1 MGVAGPPR
9 ELIRFETKDA
19 ALRDDVR
26 EVGTIVGEV
35 IAEQCGPAVFAA
47 VEQIRRAAIL
57 QRETGERGDLRA
69 LLDSLDSAAATD
81 VIRGFSAYFQVVN
94 IAERV
99 HRIRRR
105 REWLRDHRQLRSDS
119 LEAAM
124 RLLAVHCPAP
134 ADAKAFL
141 DGLLVEPV
149 FTAHPTE
156 PTRRTIL
163 LKQQQIARRL
173 VERMDS
179 SLTPQEHAALLA
191 NIRAQVTS
199 AWQTEEH
206 PHTRITVSDE
216 REQVLFFLAE
226 SIYRVIPSVYEHLEQ
241 AIAEVWGKGA
251 LTRPGI
257 IFRFGSWVGGDMDGN
272 PNVGPDTI
280 RETLALHRRT
290 ALDLYRNELRAVAR
304 ELSQAPS
311 RIGFSPALLEKLA
324 AYSAEYPAVLA
335 GVTPRHRDMP
345 YRVFCAQLAHR
356 LAATRGGEEGGYAEA
371 GEFLADLRLIAESLE
386 ANKGANAGLFAVNRL
401 LWRAETFRF
410 HLAALDLRQDSEM
423 HRRCIAHCL
432 RDGRWLDRPR
442 AERAA
447 RLQQLLDE
455 GAQCPLVEDQEARK
469 TLEVFRAAG
478 EALQI
483 YGERAIGPYIIS
495 MAQGADDVL
504 SVLLLARWAGLA
516 DADGVVPL
524 DIAPLLETVDDLER
538 GPEIVAELLDDR
550 VYKAHLETR
559 AKRQV
564 VMIGYS
570 DSNKDS
576 GIAAARWA
584 LHLAEAALVGVA
596 ECRGIDLTLFHGR
609 GGTISRGGGRTH
621 TAALAAPRGAVR
633 GRLRVTEQGEIIN
646 AKYGLRGIA
655 IRTLEQAASSVAEAT
670 LRDGGD
676 PPPRLWHEVMDEIA
690 EDSRTAYRALV
701 HEDPDFHAYFRQATP
716 IDVIERMNIG
726 SRPASRR
733 SMQGIR
739 DLRAIP
745 WVFAWT
751 QTRAILPGWYGV
763 GTGLEAAIARHGEAP
778 LREMFGQWMFMRA
791 MLEDLEMV
799 LAKCDMQIAR
809 HYAELADAPLQ
820 RYHEVIQA
828 EFRRTVGLVL
838 RLKGATE
845 LLESDPTLSRT
856 IRLRNPY
863 VDPMS
868 LLQVDLLRRWRDS
881 GREDDAL
888 FRALLLS
895 INGIAHGLQNTG

>member
-1 MGVAGPPR
+1 MAELPR
-9 ELIRFETKDA
+9 EPIRFERKDA

-26 EVGTIVGEV
+26 ELGAIVGEV
-35 IAEQCGPAVFAA
+35 IAEQCGTAVFEA
-47 VEQIRRAAIL
+47 VEQIRRASIL
-57 QRETGERGDLRA
+57 ERETGQRGDLRT
-69 LLDSLDSAAATD
+69 LLDSLDPAAATD

-94 IAERV
+94 IAEKV

-105 REWLRDHRQLRSDS
+105 RAWLRDHKQLRSDS

-124 RLLAVHCPAP
+124 RLLAEHHPDP

-141 DGLLVEPV
+141 DGLLIEPI

-163 LKQQQIARRL
+163 LKQQQVARRL
-173 VERMDS
+173 VERMDT

-206 PHTRITVSDE
+206 PNTRITVADE
-216 REQVLFFLAE
+216 REHVLFFLAE
-226 SIYRVIPSVYEHLEQ
+226 SLYRVIPAVYERLEQ
-241 AIAEVWGKGA
+241 AIADVWGNDGRA
-251 LTRPGI
+251 PRPAI

-280 RETLALHRRT
+280 RETFLLHRRT
-290 ALDLYRNELRAVAR
+290 ALDLYRGELRKVAR
-304 ELSQAPS
+304 ELSQSPS
-311 RIGFSPALLEKLA
+311 RIGFSPALLAQAEAYA
-324 AYSAEYPAVLA
+324 AAFPDALENVP
-335 GVTPRHRDMP
+335 PRHRDMP
-345 YRVFCAQLAHR
+345 YRAFCAQLASR
-356 LAATRGGEEGGYAEA
+356 LAATRAGAEGRYPNAEA
-371 GEFLADLRLIAESLE
+371 FIADLRLIADSL
-386 ANKGANAGLFAVNRL
+386 AMNKGRNAGLFAVNRL

-410 HLAALDLRQDSEM
+410 HLATLDLRQDSEV

-432 RDGRWLDRPR
+432 RDERWMERPR

-447 RLQQLLDE
+447 RLRQLLDE
-455 GAQCPLVEDQEARK
+455 GAQCPLVEDETAAK

-478 EALQI
+478 EALAT

-516 DADGVVPL
+516 DAEGVVPL

-550 VYKAHLETR
+550 VYKTHLETR
-559 AKRQV
+559 ARRQF

-584 LHLAEAALVGVA
+584 LHLAEEALVAVA
-596 ECRGIDLTLFHGR
+596 EERKVDLTLFHGR

-670 LRDGGD
+670 LRDGGE
-676 PPPRLWHEVMDEIA
+676 PTPAAWREIMAGIA
-690 EDSRTAYRALV
+690 EDSRAAYRALV
-701 HEDPDFHAYFRQATP
+701 HEDEGFYPYFRQATP

-733 SMQGIR
+733 QMQGIR

-751 QTRAILPGWYGV
+751 QVRAILPGWYGV
-763 GTGLEAAIARHGEAP
+763 GTGLEAAVRRHGEAP
-778 LREMFGQWMFMRA
+778 LKEMFDNWMFMRA

-799 LAKCDMQIAR
+799 LAKCDMNVAR
-809 HYAELADAPLQ
+809 RYAELADEPLR
-820 RYHEVIQA
+820 RYHDIIHA
-828 EFRRTVGLVL
+828 EFERTVELVL
-838 RLKGATE
+838 RLKGARE
-845 LLESDPTLSRT
+845 LLETDATLSRT
-856 IRLRNPY
+856 IRLRSPY

-868 LLQVDLLRRWRDS
+868 LLQIDLLSRWRER

>member
-1 MGVAGPPR
+1 MAEAPR
-9 ELIRFETKDA
+9 EPVRFESKDA

-26 EVGTIVGEV
+26 ELGAIVGEV
-35 IAEQCGPAVFAA
+35 IAEQCGAAVFDA

-57 QRETGERGDLRA
+57 QRESGERGDLRA
-69 LLDSLDSAAATD
+69 LLDSLDTRAATD

-94 IAERV
+94 IAEKV

-105 REWLRDHRQLRSDS
+105 REWLHDTRQLRSDS

-124 RLLAVHCPAP
+124 QLLAEHRPNR
-134 ADAKAFL
+134 ADAQAFL
-141 DGLLVEPV
+141 DGLVIEPV

-173 VERMDS
+173 IARMDP
-179 SLTPQEHAALLA
+179 SLTPREAAALLA

-206 PHTRITVSDE
+206 PSARITVSDE
-216 REQVLFFLAE
+216 LEQVLFFLAE
-226 SIYRVIPSVYEHLEQ
+226 SIYRVIPAVYEQLEQ
-241 AIAEVWGKGA
+241 AIAEVWGTNTE
-251 LTRPGI
+251 LPRPGI

-272 PNVGPDTI
+272 PNVGPRTI
-280 RETLALHRRT
+280 RETLALHRQT
-290 ALDLYRNELRAVAR
+290 VLDLYRAELHSVAR
-304 ELSQAPS
+304 ELSQSPS
-311 RIGFSPALLEKLA
+311 RIGFSPALLARLE
-324 AYSAEYPAVLA
+324 AYAEAFPDALEQVP
-335 GVTPRHRDMP
+335 PRHRDMP
-345 YRVFCAQLAHR
+345 YRVFLAQVSRR
-356 LAATRGGEEGGYAEA
+356 LAATRSGAPGAYPDAETFT
-371 GEFLADLRLIAESLE
+371 GDLKLVAASLT
-386 ANKGANAGLFAVNRL
+386 ANQGANAGLFAVTRL
-401 LWRAETFRF
+401 LWRAETFGF
-410 HLAALDLRQDSEM
+410 HLATLDLRQDSEV

-432 RDGRWLDRPR
+432 RDAGWMTRPR
-442 AERAA
+442 GERAA
-447 RLQQLLDE
+447 RLRQLLDE
-455 GAQCPLVEDQEARK
+455 GAQCPLLENDEAAQ

-478 EALQI
+478 EALQT
-483 YGERAIGPYIIS
+483 YGRRAIGPYIIS

-516 DADGVVPL
+516 GEDGVVPL

-550 VYKAHLETR
+550 VYRAHLETR
-559 AKRQV
+559 GRRQV

-584 LHLAEAALVGVA
+584 LHLAEEQLVGVA
-596 ECRGIDLTLFHGR
+596 EERGLDLTLFHGR

-670 LRDGGD
+670 LRDGGA
-676 PPPRLWHEVMDEIA
+676 PPPPAWRAIMDEVA
-690 EDSRTAYRALV
+690 EHSRAAYRALV
-701 HEDPDFHAYFRQATP
+701 HEDDGFYPYFRQATP

-733 SMQGIR
+733 QMQGIR

-751 QTRAILPGWYGV
+751 QVRAILPGWYGV
-763 GTGLEAAIARHGEAP
+763 GTGLEAAIRRHGEAP
-778 LREMFGQWMFMRA
+778 LREMFCDWMFMRA

-809 HYAELADAPLQ
+809 RYAELADEPLH
-820 RYHEVIQA
+820 RYHELIQD
-828 EFRRTVGLVL
+828 EFHRTVEVVL
-838 RLKGATE
+838 RLKNANE

-856 IRLRNPY
+856 VRLRNPY

-868 LLQVDLLRRWRDS
+868 LLQVDLLRRWREG
-881 GREDDAL
+881 GRADEAL

>member
-1 MGVAGPPR
+1 MTELPR
-9 ELIRFETKDA
+9 EPIRFEPKDA

-26 EVGTIVGEV
+26 ELGAIVGEV
-35 IAEQCGPAVFAA
+35 IAEQCGDTVFDA

-57 QRETGERGDLRA
+57 QRETGTRGDLRT
-69 LLDSLDSAAATD
+69 LLGSLDTAAATD

-99 HRIRRR
+99 HRIRRLKA
-105 REWLRDHRQLRSDS
+105 WLRERRQLRSDT

-124 RLLAVHCPAP
+124 RLLAQQQPRP
-134 ADAKAFL
+134 EDAKAFL
-141 DGLLVEPV
+141 DGLLIEPV

-156 PTRRTIL
+156 PTRRTML

-173 VERMDS
+173 VERMDT
-179 SLTPQEHAALLA
+179 SLTPREQAALLA

-199 AWQTEEH
+199 GWQTEEH
-206 PHTRITVSDE
+206 PETRITVADE

-226 SIYRVIPSVYEHLEQ
+226 SLYRVIPAVYEQLEQ
-241 AIAEVWGKGA
+241 AVAAVW
-251 LTRPGI
+251 RESDSVPQPGI

-280 RETLALHRRT
+280 RETLALHRQT
-290 ALDLYRNELRAVAR
+290 ALQLYRAELLKVAR

-311 RIGFSPALLEKLA
+311 RIDFLPELVERIEHYRTLF
-324 AYSAEYPAVLA
+324 PDAVKDVA
-335 GVTPRHRDMP
+335 PRHREML
-345 YRVFCAQLAHR
+345 YRVFCALLRRR
-356 LAATRGGEEGGYAEA
+356 LAATLAGSEHAYANA
-371 GEFLADLRLIAESLE
+371 GEFLDDLGLMARSLLE
-386 ANKGANAGLFAVNRL
+386 NKGENAGLFAVRRL
-401 LWRAETFRF
+401 LWRAKTFRF
-410 HLAALDLRQDSEM
+410 HLATLDLRQDSEV

-432 RDGRWLDRPR
+432 QDEEWMDRPR
-442 AERAA
+442 AERTE

-455 GAQCPLVEDQEARK
+455 GALCPLVDDADAQQ

-478 EALQI
+478 DCLRI
-483 YGERAIGPYIIS
+483 YGSRAIGPYIIS

-516 DADGVVPL
+516 DEDGVVPL

-559 AKRQV
+559 QRRQM

-584 LHLAEAALVGVA
+584 LHQAEERLVAVA
-596 ECRGIDLTLFHGR
+596 EERRLDLTLFHGR

-670 LRDGGD
+670 LRDGG
-676 PPPRLWHEVMDEIA
+676 PPPPGHWCEIMDRIA
-690 EDSRTAYRALV
+690 EVSRSAYRALV
-701 HEDPDFHAYFRQATP
+701 HEDDGFYPYFRQATP

-733 SMQGIR
+733 QMKGIR

-751 QTRAILPGWYGV
+751 QVRAILPGWYGV
-763 GTGLEAAIARHGEAP
+763 GTGLEAALAEHGEAA
-778 LREMFGQWMFMRA
+778 LKDMFREWGFMRA
-791 MLEDLEMV
+791 MLHDLEMV
-799 LAKCDMQIAR
+799 LAKCDMNIACR
-809 HYAELADAPLQ
+809 YAELADEPL
-820 RYHEVIQA
+820 RHYHDLIQD
-828 EFRRTVGLVL
+828 EFRRTVEIVL
-838 RLKGATE
+838 RLKEARE

-868 LLQVDLLRRWRDS
+868 FLQVDLLARWREG
-881 GREDDAL
+881 GREDEAL

>member
-1 MGVAGPPR
+1 LAESPR
-9 ELIRFETKDA
+9 EPIRFESKEA
-19 ALRDDVR
+19 PLRDDVR
-26 EVGTIVGEV
+26 ELGAIVGDV
-35 IAEQCGPAVFAA
+35 IAEQCGDAVFEA

-57 QRETGERGDLRA
+57 ERETGERGDLRE
-69 LLDSLDSAAATD
+69 LLDSLTPGAAAD
-81 VIRGFSAYFQVVN
+81 VIRGFSTYFQVVN

-105 REWLRDHRQLRSDS
+105 REWLREHRELRSDS

-124 RLLAVHCPAP
+124 RLLAEHRPGRAE
-134 ADAKAFL
+134 AKAFL
-141 DGLLVEPV
+141 DSLQIEPV

-163 LKQQQIARRL
+163 LKQQQVARRL
-173 VERMDS
+173 VERMNT

-199 AWQTEEH
+199 GWQTEEH

-226 SIYRVIPSVYEHLEQ
+226 SIYQVIPSVYEHLEQ
-241 AIAEVWGKGA
+241 AIADVWGNGDDVP
-251 LTRPGI
+251 RPGI

-290 ALDLYRNELRAVAR
+290 ALELYRGELRKVAR
-304 ELSQAPS
+304 ELSQGPS
-311 RIGFSPALLEKLA
+311 RVGFSPALLAQLE
-324 AYSAEYPAVLA
+324 AYARMFPDAIEYVA
-335 GVTPRHRDMP
+335 PRHREMP
-345 YRVFCAQLAHR
+345 YRVFCGQLALR
-356 LAATRGGEEGGYAEA
+356 LAATRSGARNGYPNAEA
-371 GEFLADLRLIAESLE
+371 FIADLRLIKDSLA
-386 ANKGANAGLFAVNRL
+386 ANKGRNAGLYAVDRL
-401 LWRAETFRF
+401 LWRLETFRF
-410 HLAALDLRQDSEM
+410 HLATLDLRQDSEM

-432 RDGRWLDRPR
+432 RDGQWMDRPR
-442 AERAA
+442 ADRAA
-447 RLQQLLDE
+447 RLRQLLDE
-455 GAQCPLVEDQEARK
+455 GAQCPLVADPEAEQ

-478 EALQI
+478 EALQT
-483 YGERAIGPYIIS
+483 YGPRAIGPYIIS

-504 SVLLLARWAGLA
+504 SVLLLARWAGLV
-516 DADGVVPL
+516 DADGIVPL

-550 VYKAHLETR
+550 VYKAHLATR
-559 AKRQV
+559 KNRQV

-584 LHLAEAALVGVA
+584 LHLAEEQLVGVA
-596 ECRGIDLTLFHGR
+596 EARTIDLTLFHGR

-655 IRTLEQAASSVAEAT
+655 IRTLEQAASSVAEAS
-670 LRDGGD
+670 LRDGGE
-676 PPPRLWHEVMDEIA
+676 PPPALWRTIMDEVA
-690 EDSRTAYRALV
+690 ADSRAAYRALV
-701 HEDPDFHAYFRQATP
+701 HEDEGFYAYFRQATP

-733 SMQGIR
+733 AMQGIR

-751 QTRAILPGWYGV
+751 QVRAILPGWYGV

-778 LREMFGQWMFMRA
+778 LRDMFGRWMFMRA

-799 LAKCDMQIAR
+799 LAKCDMQVAR
-809 HYAELADAPLQ
+809 RYAELAEAPRGPYQSLI
-820 RYHEVIQA
+820 EA
-828 EFRRTVGLVL
+828 EYRRTVDVVL
-838 RLKGATE
+838 RLKGARE
-845 LLESDPTLSRT
+845 LLEADATLSRT

-868 LLQVDLLRRWRDS
+868 LLQVDLLRRWREG
-881 GREDDAL
+881 GREDEAL

-895 INGIAHGLQNTG
+895 VNGIAHGLQNTG

>member
-1 MGVAGPPR
+1 MAEAPR
-9 ELIRFETKDA
+9 EPVRFESKDA

-26 EVGTIVGEV
+26 ELGAIVGEV
-35 IAEQCGPAVFAA
+35 IAEQCGEAVFQA

-69 LLDSLDSAAATD
+69 LLDSLGPAAATD

-94 IAERV
+94 IAEKV

-105 REWLRDHRQLRSDS
+105 REWLRDTRQLRSDS

-124 RLLAVHCPAP
+124 RLLAERRPDPA
-134 ADAKAFL
+134 AAKAFL
-141 DGLLVEPV
+141 DSLLIEPV

-179 SLTPQEHAALLA
+179 SRTPQEQATLLA
-191 NIRAQVTS
+191 NIRAQVTA

-206 PHTRITVSDE
+206 PSTRITVADE

-226 SIYRVIPSVYEHLEQ
+226 SIYRVIPAVYEHLEQ
-241 AIAEVWGKGA
+241 AISGSWGDGPDA
-251 LTRPGI
+251 PRPGI

-290 ALDLYRNELRAVAR
+290 ALDLYRAELFKVAR

-311 RIGFSPALLEKLA
+311 RIGFSPALLAQVA
-324 AYSAEYPAVLA
+324 AYAKTFPDALERVP
-335 GVTPRHRDMP
+335 PRHRDMP
-345 YRVFCAQLAHR
+345 YRVFCAQIARR
-356 LAATRGGEEGGYAEA
+356 LAATRAATDGGYPHAEA
-371 GEFLADLRLIAESLE
+371 FISDLRLMAASL
-386 ANKGANAGLFAVNRL
+386 ATNKGRNAGLFAVDRL
-401 LWRAETFRF
+401 LWRAKTFRF
-410 HLAALDLRQDSEM
+410 HLATLDLRQDSEV
-423 HRRCIAHCL
+423 HRRCIAHGL
-432 RDGRWLDRPR
+432 RDENWLARPR
-442 AERAA
+442 AERAD
-447 RLQQLLDE
+447 RLRQLLDE
-455 GAQCPLVEDQEARK
+455 GAQCPLIEDEEAAR

-478 EALQI
+478 EALQV

-504 SVLLLARWAGLA
+504 AVLLMARWAGLS

-559 AKRQV
+559 ARRQV

-584 LHLAEAALVGVA
+584 LHLAEERLVAVA
-596 ECRGIDLTLFHGR
+596 EQRGLDLTLFHGR
-609 GGTISRGGGRTH
+609 GGTISRGGGRTR

-655 IRTLEQAASSVAEAT
+655 IRTLEQAASAVAEAT

-676 PPPRLWHEVMDEIA
+676 PPPALWREIMA
-690 EDSRTAYRALV
+690 GIAAQSRSTYRALV
-701 HEDPDFHAYFRQATP
+701 HEDEGFYAYFRQATP

-733 SMQGIR
+733 SMKGID

-751 QTRAILPGWYGV
+751 QTRAILPAWYGV
-763 GTGLEAAIARHGEAP
+763 GTALEAALARHGEEH
-778 LREMFGQWMFMRA
+778 LKEMFGHWMFLRA

-809 HYAELADAPLQ
+809 RYAELADGPLQ
-820 RYHEVIQA
+820 HYQEIIRD
-828 EFRRTVGLVL
+828 EFRRTLAVVL
-838 RLKGATE
+838 RLKGASE
-845 LLESDPTLSRT
+845 LLESDATLSRT

-868 LLQVDLLRRWRDS
+868 LLQIDLLQRWRAG
-881 GREDDAL
+881 GREDEGL

>member
-1 MGVAGPPR
+1 MKNPPR
-9 ELIRFETKDA
+9 EPIRFEAKDA

-26 EVGTIVGEV
+26 DLGAVVGEV
-35 IAEQCGPAVFAA
+35 IAEQCGDDIFRA
-47 VEQIRRAAIL
+47 VEHVRQAAIL
-57 QRETGERGDLRA
+57 QRETGQRGDLDA
-69 LLDSLDSAAATD
+69 LLESLDTAAATD
-81 VIRGFSAYFQVVN
+81 VIRGFSSYFQVVN
-94 IAERV
+94 IAEKV

-105 REWLRDHRQLRSDS
+105 REWLRDPQRPRSDS

-124 RLLAVHCPAP
+124 RRLAEHRPDPAE
-134 ADAKAFL
+134 ARDFL
-141 DGLLVEPV
+141 DSLLIEPV

-163 LKQQQIARRL
+163 LKQQQVARRL
-173 VERMDS
+173 VERMNP
-179 SLTPQEHAALLA
+179 SLTPREQAALLE

-206 PHTRITVSDE
+206 PSTRITVGDE

-226 SIYRVIPSVYEHLEQ
+226 SIYRVIPAVYEQLEQ
-241 AIAEVWGKGA
+241 AFDEAWEGGA
-251 LTRPGI
+251 RMGAPGI

-290 ALDLYRNELRAVAR
+290 VLSLYRAELLKVAR

-311 RIGFSPALLEKLA
+311 RIGFLPELLERI
-324 AYSAEYPAVLA
+324 AEYTRHFPAAIEDVA
-335 GVTPRHRDMP
+335 PRHRDMP
-345 YRVFCAQLAHR
+345 YRVFCALLRRR
-356 LAATRGGEEGGYAEA
+356 LGATQAGAAEGYADA
-371 GEFLADLRLIAESLE
+371 AEFLGDLELMARSLAE
-386 ANKGANAGLFAVNRL
+386 NKGEHAGLFAVRRL
-401 LWRAETFRF
+401 QWRARTFRF
-410 HLAALDLRQDSEM
+410 HLATLDLRQDSEV

-432 RDGRWLDRPR
+432 RDEQWLERPR
-442 AERAA
+442 AERTA

-455 GAQCPLVEDQEARK
+455 GALCPLVEDEQAEK

-478 EALQI
+478 DCLRT
-483 YGERAIGPYIIS
+483 YGVRAIGPYIIS

-516 DADGVVPL
+516 DENGVVPL

-538 GPEIVAELLDDR
+538 GPEIFAELLDDR
-550 VYKAHLETR
+550 VYREHLQTR
-559 AKRQV
+559 AGRQV

-584 LHLAEAALVGVA
+584 LHLAEEQLVAVA
-596 ECRGIDLTLFHGR
+596 ETRKLDLTLFHGR

-633 GRLRVTEQGEIIN
+633 GRLRVTEQGEIIT

-670 LRDGGD
+670 LRDGGE
-676 PPPRLWHEVMDEIA
+676 PPPALWREIM
-690 EDSRTAYRALV
+690 EEISTESRRAYRALV
-701 HEDPDFHAYFRQATP
+701 HEDEGFYGYFRQATP

-733 SMQGIR
+733 SMQGIA

-745 WVFAWT
+745 WVFSWT

-763 GTGLEAAIARHGEAP
+763 GTALEAAIANHGEAP
-778 LREMFGQWMFMRA
+778 LRAMFADWMFMRA
-791 MLEDLEMV
+791 MLDDLEMV
-799 LAKCDMQIAR
+799 LAKCDMNIAC
-809 HYAELADAPLQ
+809 HYSELADEPL
-820 RYHEVIQA
+820 RMYHGLIEA
-828 EFRRTVGLVL
+828 EYRRTVATVL
-838 RLKGATE
+838 RLKGTRE
-845 LLESDPTLSRT
+845 LLEGDATLSRT

-868 LLQVDLLRRWRDS
+868 LLQVDLLRRWRAGD
-881 GREDDAL
+881 RKDDAL

-895 INGIAHGLQNTG
+895 VNGIAHGLQNTG

>member
-1 MGVAGPPR
+1 VAESPR
-9 ELIRFETKDA
+9 EPVRFEAKDA

-26 EVGTIVGEV
+26 EIGAIVGEV
-35 IAEQCGPAVFAA
+35 IAEQCGAAVFEA

-69 LLDSLDSAAATD
+69 LLDSLDTRAATE
-81 VIRGFSAYFQVVN
+81 VIRGFSSYFQAVN

-105 REWLRDHRQLRSDS
+105 REWLRDTRQQRSDS

-124 RLLAVHCPAP
+124 QLLVEHRPDPA
-134 ADAKAFL
+134 AAQAFL
-141 DGLLVEPV
+141 DGLLIEPV

-173 VERMDS
+173 VERMDT
-179 SLTPQEHAALLA
+179 SLTPQEQSALLA

-206 PHTRITVSDE
+206 PSTRITVTDE

-226 SIYRVIPSVYEHLEQ
+226 SLYRVIPAVYEHLEQ
-241 AIAEVWGKGA
+241 AIGDLWGGPE
-251 LTRPGI
+251 LRPRPGVM
-257 IFRFGSWVGGDMDGN
+257 FRFGSWVGGDMDGN
-272 PNVGPDTI
+272 PNVGPETI
-280 RETLALHRRT
+280 RETLAMHRQT
-290 ALDLYRNELRAVAR
+290 VLELYRAELNRVAR
-304 ELSQAPS
+304 ELSQSPS
-311 RIGFSPALLEKLA
+311 RVGFL
-324 AYSAEYPAVLA
+324 PAVLERLA
-335 GVTPRHRDMP
+335 QYAERIPAALQDVPPRHRDMP
-345 YRVFCAQLAHR
+345 YRVFCALLRRR
-356 LAATRGGEEGGYAEA
+356 LAATLDGAAEGYADAEA
-371 GEFLADLRLIAESLE
+371 FRADLKLMARSLAE
-386 ANKGANAGLFAVNRL
+386 NKGENAGLFAVRRL
-401 LWRAETFRF
+401 LRRAETFGF
-410 HLAALDLRQDSEM
+410 HLATLDLRQDAEV
-423 HRRCIAHCL
+423 HRRCIGHCL
-432 RDGRWLDRPR
+432 RDAEWTTRARADRT
-442 AERAA
+442 A

-455 GAQCPLVEDQEARK
+455 GALCPLVDDDEAEK

-478 EALQI
+478 DCLKT
-483 YGERAIGPYIIS
+483 YGDRAIGPYIIS

-516 DADGVVPL
+516 DERGIVPL

-538 GPEIVAELLDDR
+538 GPAIVAELLDDR
-550 VYKAHLETR
+550 VYRTHLETR
-559 AKRQV
+559 ARRQV

-584 LHLAEAALVGVA
+584 LHQAEEQLVAVA
-596 ECRGIDLTLFHGR
+596 ECRQLDLTLFHGR

-621 TAALAAPRGAVR
+621 TAALAAPRGAVG

-670 LRDGGD
+670 LKSGGE
-676 PPPRLWHEVMDEIA
+676 PPPQQWRAIMDGLASE
-690 EDSRTAYRALV
+690 SQRAYRALV
-701 HEDPDFHAYFRQATP
+701 HEDEGFYPYFRQATP

-733 SMQGIR
+733 QMQGIR

-751 QTRAILPGWYGV
+751 QVRSILPGWYGF
-763 GTGLEAAIARHGEAP
+763 GTGLEFAIARHGEAP
-778 LREMFGQWMFMRA
+778 LKEMFRHWMFMRA
-791 MLEDLEMV
+791 MLDDLEMV

-809 HYAELADAPLQ
+809 RYAELADDPLR
-820 RYHEVIQA
+820 RYQDIIEA
-828 EFRRTVGLVL
+828 EFRRTVDVVL
-838 RLKGATE
+838 RLKEAEE
-845 LLESDPTLSRT
+845 LLQSDATLSRA

-868 LLQVDLLRRWRDS
+868 LLQVDLLQRWRA
-881 GREDDAL
+881 GGCEDDAL